1 MSVPGWYARR
11 LRSMG
16 AREIL
21 WRATKKLETA
31 RTSRTRVDG
40 TRAVTGSLDP
50 RVALERFRS
59 GTGRPILL
67 DRQRAQTIRD
77 ENPALVDSLLS
88 AADLAVQHSFQF
100 FGYPPVT
107 LGRPIDWHYDPIAD
121 VHWPQNS
128 SHRINHRV
136 FDGDAKWIWE
146 LNRLQHLPW
155 LAQAWLFT
163 GDARYERAAFEH
175 LDSWIV
181 QNPPGRGIAWRGAF
195 EAGIRAIS
203 IAIALQG
210 LRDSD
215 ELTVD
220 RFDRIRTVL
229 AESARRC
236 WQDRSLYSSANNH
249 LVGEMAG
256 LAVVALMFPE
266 LPTASE
272 WEASAIRILSAEA
285 DKQILA
291 DGAGAEQAVG
301 YQIFTVELLQ
311 VVAALLRE
319 RDGHAPTAIL
329 CAISRSAAYLS
340 AVIGVDDPEPRYGD
354 CDEGF
359 ALRLGPEIRPT
370 VRHHLN
376 TVSSS
381 NSAVSGDVLGGN
393 TLAAQWYRAVT
404 RGTTREAA
412 GQPAAIIGLEEPS
425 SFYSPDGGL
434 VVLRTGRRRTTMDVG
449 PLGYLSIAAHG
460 HADALAI
467 TVSLDGQDVISDP
480 GTGSYYGHPGWR
492 PSMRGT
498 RAHATVCI
506 DRQDQSINAGPFM
519 WLRHAHIRVREV
531 DLAAGVVDAE
541 HDGYTRLP
549 GHPVHR
555 RWLIAPRN
563 DRSQLVVDM
572 ITGSGHHEV
581 RASWPLH
588 PSLDATPIP
597 RGHIVSRDDSAIA
610 QLLYAST
617 APLMIDAE
625 RGNVLE
631 NLGWWSNR
639 FESRTPAWWLGAIVN
654 AELPIVIATLIT
666 PMDGHV
672 TEGLAVELQGRR
684 VTVHWLEDAKARAVD
699 ISVREP

>member
-16 AREIL
+16 TREIL
-21 WRATKKLETA
+21 WRATKKLETVL
-31 RTSRTRVDG
+31 TSRTRVDG
-40 TRAVTGSLDP
+40 TRSATGSLNP
-50 RVALERFRS
+50 RVALECFRS

-88 AADLAVQHSFQF
+88 AADLAVQHSFKF

-121 VHWPQNS
+121 VHWPQRP
-128 SHRINHRV
+128 SHRINHRFV
-136 FDGDAKWIWE
+136 DGDVKWIWE

-163 GDARYERAAFEH
+163 GDTRYERAAFEH
-175 LDSWIV
+175 LDSWIA

-203 IAIALQG
+203 IAIAMQG

-220 RFDRIRTVL
+220 RFDSIRTVL

-266 LPTASE
+266 LPSASE

-291 DGAGAEQAVG
+291 DGSGAEQAVG
-301 YQIFTVELLQ
+301 YQMFTVELLQ
-311 VVAALLRE
+311 VVASLLLQ
-319 RDGHAPTAIL
+319 RDGQAPKAIL
-329 CAISRSAAYLS
+329 GAIARSTAFLS
-340 AVIGVDDPEPRYGD
+340 AVIGEGDPILRYGD

-359 ALRLGPEIRPT
+359 ALRLGPEAVPTIRD
-370 VRHHLN
+370 HLSIALAFN
-376 TVSSS
+376 P
-381 NSAVSGDVLGGN
+381 AAAGDGLGSN
-393 TLAAQWYRAVT
+393 TLTAQWYRAVARHT
-404 RGTTREAA
+404 PDEAVRN
-412 GQPAAIIGLEEPS
+412 AANIGLEEPS
-425 SFYSPDGGL
+425 SIFFPSGGL
-434 VVLRTGRRRTTMDVG
+434 VVLRNGRRRTTMDVG

-492 PSMRGT
+492 SSMRGT

-506 DRQDQSINAGPFM
+506 DGQDQSINAGPFM
-519 WLRHAHIRVREV
+519 WLRHACTRVRNV

-549 GHPVHR
+549 GRPVHR
-555 RWLIAPRN
+555 RWLISPCN
-563 DRSQLVVDM
+563 GRSQLVVDM

-588 PSLDATPIP
+588 PSLDAKPIP
-597 RGHIVSRDDSAIA
+597 HGHIVSRDDSAIA

-617 APLMIDAE
+617 VRLMIDGE
-625 RGNVLE
+625 RGNVVE
-631 NLGWWSNR
+631 NLGWWSDR
-639 FESRTPAWWLGAIVN
+639 FESRTPAWWLGAVGN

-666 PMDGHV
+666 PVDGH
-672 TEGLAVELQGRR
+672 TTDGLSVELQRGRI
-684 VTVHWLEDAKARAVD
+684 TVHWIEDGEARAVD
-699 ISVREP
+699 ILVREG

>member
-77 ENPALVDSLLS
+77 ENPELVDSLLS

-100 FGYPPVT
+100 FGYPAAT
-107 LGRPIDWHYDPIAD
+107 LGRPINWHYDPIAN

-128 SHRINHRV
+128 SHRINHRFV
-136 FDGDAKWIWE
+136 DGDAKWIWE

-155 LAQAWLFT
+155 LAQAWLFS

-175 LDSWIV
+175 LDSWIA

-266 LPTASE
+266 LESASE
-272 WEASAIRILSAEA
+272 WEASAVRILSAEA

-311 VVAALLRE
+311 VVAALLLE

-329 CAISRSAAYLS
+329 GAIARSAAYLS
-340 AVIGVDDPEPRYGD
+340 AVIEVDDPEPRYGD

-359 ALRLGPEIRPT
+359 ALRLGPEAVPT
-370 VRHHLN
+370 VRGHLN
-376 TVSSS
+376 TVSAFTSV
-381 NSAVSGDVLGGN
+381 AAGHGLGGS
-393 TLAAQWYRAVT
+393 TLTALWYRAAA
-404 RGTTREAA
+404 RCTTIEAA
-412 GQPAAIIGLEEPS
+412 KPTAVVRPGESSGL
-425 SFYSPDGGL
+425 YSPDGGL

-519 WLRHAHIRVREV
+519 WLRHAHTRVREV

-588 PSLDATPIP
+588 PSLDAKPIP
-597 RGHIVSRDDSAIA
+597 RGHIVSRDDSAVA

-617 APLMIDAE
+617 VPLRIDAE
-625 RGNVLE
+625 RGNVVE
-631 NLGWWSNR
+631 NLGWWSDR
-639 FESRTPAWWLGAIVN
+639 FESRTPAWWLGAVGN
-654 AELPIVIATLIT
+654 TELPIVIATLIT

-672 TEGLAVELQGRR
+672 TDGLSVELQSGRI
-684 VTVHWLEDAKARAVD
+684 TVHWKENGEARAVD
-699 ISVREP
+699 IPVREG

>member
-1 MSVPGWYARR
+1 
-11 LRSMG
+11 MG
-16 AREIL
+16 AREML

-31 RTSRTRVDG
+31 RTSRMRVDQ
-40 TRAVTGSLDP
+40 TYSLTGSLDST
-50 RVALERFRS
+50 VALARFRS
-59 GTGRPILL
+59 GIGRPILL

-77 ENPALVDSLLS
+77 ENPALVDWLLS

-100 FGYPPVT
+100 FGYPPTT
-107 LGRPIDWHYDPIAD
+107 LGNPIDWNYDPIAD
-121 VHWPQNS
+121 VHWPQRP
-128 SHRINHRV
+128 SHRINHRFV
-136 FDGDAKWIWE
+136 DGDVKWIWE

-163 GDARYERAAFEH
+163 GDTRYERAAFEH
-175 LDSWIV
+175 LDSWIA

-203 IAIALQG
+203 IAIAVQG

-220 RFDRIRTVL
+220 SFDRIRAVL

-266 LPTASE
+266 LPSASE
-272 WEASAIRILSAEA
+272 WEASAIRILCAEA

-311 VVAALLRE
+311 VAAALLLQ
-319 RDGHAPTAIL
+319 RDGNAPKAIL
-329 CAISRSAAYLS
+329 DAIARSTSFLS
-340 AVIGVDDPEPRYGD
+340 AVIGVDDPAPRYGD

-359 ALRLGPEIRPT
+359 ALRLGPEPVPT
-370 VRHHLN
+370 VRDHLN
-376 TVSSS
+376 TVSAFSP
-381 NSAVSGDVLGGN
+381 AVAGDGLGTS
-393 TLAAQWYRAVT
+393 TLTAEWYRAMARCAT
-404 RGTTREAA
+404 LETAKPT
-412 GQPAAIIGLEEPS
+412 AIVGLEEPS

-434 VVLRTGRRRTTMDVG
+434 VVLRSGRRRTTMDVG
-449 PLGYLSIAAHG
+449 QLGYLSIAAHG

-467 TVSLDGQDVISDP
+467 TVSVDGQDVISDP

-506 DRQDQSINAGPFM
+506 DGQDQSINAGPFM
-519 WLRHAHIRVREV
+519 WLRRARTRVREV
-531 DLAAGVVDAE
+531 DLAAGLVDAE
-541 HDGYTRLP
+541 HDGYMRLP

-555 RWLIAPRN
+555 RWLIAPRDN
-563 DRSQLVVDM
+563 RSQLVVDM
-572 ITGSGHHEV
+572 ISGSGHHEV

-588 PSLDATPIP
+588 PSLDVKLIP
-597 RGHIVSRDDSAIA
+597 RGHILSRDDVAIA

-617 APLMIDAE
+617 VTLTIDQE

-631 NLGWWSNR
+631 NLGWWSDR
-639 FESRTPAWWLGAIVN
+639 FESRTPAWWLGAVGN
-654 AELPIVIATLIT
+654 AELPIVIATLIS

-672 TEGLAVELQGRR
+672 TDGLSVELQSGRIS
-684 VTVHWLEDAKARAVD
+684 VHWEENGEARAVD
-699 ISVREP
+699 IPVRER